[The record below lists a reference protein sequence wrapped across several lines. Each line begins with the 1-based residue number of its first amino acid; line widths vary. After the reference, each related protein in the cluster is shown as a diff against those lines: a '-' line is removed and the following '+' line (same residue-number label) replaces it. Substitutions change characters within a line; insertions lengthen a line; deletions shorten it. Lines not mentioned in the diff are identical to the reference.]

1 LKKTKK
7 ILVFVSVFLV
17 LISNIGYAVSSVYC
31 EMTKNFECECSMFD
45 ELNQTGNSVNIS
57 SESGT
62 CCKVEVIS
70 VTNSS
75 DFESNNNKIVN
86 ITVSQ
91 IITGNLIQN
100 TDYVTSN
107 GSMGEI
113 LIFYSPA
120 VNIPIMYSSL
130 LI

>member
-1 LKKTKK
+1 MKKTKK

-31 EMTKNFECECSMFD
+31 EMTKKFECECSMFD

-75 DFESNNNKIVN
+75 DFESNNNKTVN

-107 GSMGEI
+107 GSIGEI
-113 LIFYSPA
+113 LIFYSPP